1 LSIIIKSKVLDEGVI
16 VVEFKTDRVP
26 VRIFTSSFEIE
37 GNVHIKLGGYLDRI
51 SDVLNLGKTK
61 YLPITETKYRI
72 RSDNDGEFT
81 QTDCLIV
88 NIGNVEMIDVME
100 P

>member
-1 LSIIIKSKVLDEGVI
+1 M
-16 VVEFKTDRVP
+16 VEFKTDRVP
-26 VRIFTSSFEIE
+26 VRIFTSTFEIE

-72 RSDNDGEFT
+72 RSDGDGDGEFK

-88 NIGNVEMIDVME
+88 NISNVEMIDVME